1 MGRTIQVAELDLA
14 PLQLFLQQTEHSRE
28 LAEHEEPVP
37 TVEALVEQFAKELQF
52 ARIVGRGFGFGGCRV
67 GLFGVEEAQVAA
79 NLPQAQQR
87 CEDHHPALSQSVG
100 LDGRI
105 DLLAGRRQDLRIH
118 LGLGRCEIA
127 VGDVLKLG
135 GQFL

>member
-1 MGRTIQVAELDLA
+1 MA
-14 PLQLFLQQTEHSRE
+14 
-28 LAEHEEPVP
+28 
-37 TVEALVEQFAKELQF
+37 
-52 ARIVGRGFGFGGCRV
+52 
-67 GLFGVEEAQVAA
+67 
-79 NLPQAQQR
+79 QAQQR

-135 GQFL
+135 GQFLQHVFFEAAQQERPDALAESGHRALVPLLGDGDFVTVLEIIGAAQVAGHEEVEEAPEIED